1 MAVLFKRIHRH
12 RTEKQKLADALINS
26 SNCWTGINDHRFRYA
41 RTITRN
47 IKKARR
53 QSDFLINEI

>member
-26 SNCWTGINDHRFRYA
+26 SNCWTGINDYRFKPTREVA
-41 RTITRN
+41 RN
-47 IKKARR
+47 IKKPDGNRT
-53 QSDFLINEI
+53 FL

>member
-1 MAVLFKRIHRH
+1 MAARIKKLHRH

-26 SNCWTGINDHRFRYA
+26 SNSWVGINDYRFKPA

-53 QSDFLINEI
+53 QSDLNYK